1 VINLKDEIK
10 EILNELESL
19 FEISESP
26 EHIIN
31 GFNKIKYYITN
42 LQTIEQQYSAI
53 LSENAELKN
62 KIFDLE
68 DTLID
73 KKEYCYG
80 LETQL
85 TILQKENDRLK
96 EKENKLQEKFKD
108 WKKEIEKERK
118 HYLCDRTDCCGRI
131 KNSRKYNSIYQ
142 ELKTCKSRNEKANE
156 YIKENT
162 RWFDSEY
169 AKIYGE
175 LVDCAGAK
183 GDRLEV
189 LVNPS
194 NLSKILGGDKDVKE
208 AKD

>member
-1 VINLKDEIK
+1 MKDEIK
-10 EILNELESL
+10 EIIQLIGNCCYHG
-19 FEISESP
+19 EISED
-26 EHIIN
+26 EC
-31 GFNKIKYYITN
+31 KKYCNYITN
-42 LQTIEQQYSAI
+42 LQTIEQQYSAV

-85 TILQKENDRLK
+85 TILQKENERLK
-96 EKENKLQEKFKD
+96 EIENFKFSS
-108 WKKEIEKERK
+108 RK
-118 HYLCDRTDCCGRI
+118 HETKTLPTVT
-131 KNSRKYNSIYQ
+131 KNYKSEYEDY
-142 ELKTCKSRNEKANE
+142 KSRMDKTNE

-169 AKIYGE
+169 AKVYGE
-175 LVDCAGAK
+175 LCDCAGAK

-194 NLSKILGGDKDVKE
+194 NLSKILGGDDNE
-208 AKD
+208 